1 MELRIFKTL
10 WGHAGD
16 LEKAIGDCRE
26 QDLGGIEGQAPSQSA
41 ARREFR
47 SRLGDAGLDFIA
59 EICTGGGYV
68 PGRELSAFV
77 HLDSLRRQSERA
89 MDCKPLF
96 LTVIAGCDAWSFGE
110 SVEFFAE
117 AIGIADELGVTASFE
132 THRSRSLFNPWTAR
146 DILRQLPEMKL
157 TCDYSH
163 WCVVCERLLDSEPE
177 ALSLCT
183 ERAWHIHARVGY
195 DQGPQVPHPAAP
207 EYRDALEAHERWWDQ
222 IWRAQLA
229 RGRQISTMTP
239 EFGPDGYLQSHPF
252 TREPA
257 ADLREVN
264 AWMARRQRERFA
276 DLRSGTSHLK
286 PLTIH

>member
-1 MELRIFKTL
+1 
-10 WGHAGD
+10 
-16 LEKAIGDCRE
+16 
-26 QDLGGIEGQAPSQSA
+26 
-41 ARREFR
+41 
-47 SRLGDAGLDFIA
+47 
-59 EICTGGGYV
+59 
-68 PGRELSAFV
+68 
-77 HLDSLRRQSERA
+77 

-96 LTVIAGCDAWSFGE
+96 LTVIAGCDAWSIGE
-110 SVEFFAE
+110 HVEFFAE

-163 WCVVCERLLDSEPE
+163 WCVVCERLLDSEPDV
-177 ALSLCT
+177 LSLCT

-195 DQGPQVPHPAAP
+195 AQGPQVPHPAAP
-207 EYRDALEAHERWWDQ
+207 EYREALEAHERWWDQ

-252 TREPA
+252 TGEPA